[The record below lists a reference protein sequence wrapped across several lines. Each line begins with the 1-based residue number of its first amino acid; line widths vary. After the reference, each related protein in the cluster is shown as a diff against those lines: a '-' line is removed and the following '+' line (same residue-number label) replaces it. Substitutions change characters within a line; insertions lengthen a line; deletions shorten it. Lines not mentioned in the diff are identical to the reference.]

1 MAQIRSKDTK
11 PELALRH
18 ALHARG
24 FRYRLHDRKLPGR
37 PDLVF
42 RRFGAVCFV
51 HGCFWH
57 RHDGCAS
64 STMPST
70 RVDYWRDK
78 FENNVN
84 RDQTSRVALLDAGWR
99 VAVVWECAL
108 RKQRVD
114 DTIAQVEDWL
124 LGKETYYESVIEQQ

>member
-1 MAQIRSKDTK
+1 
-11 PELALRH
+11 
-18 ALHARG
+18 
-24 FRYRLHDRKLPGR
+24 
-37 PDLVF
+37 
-42 RRFGAVCFV
+42 
-51 HGCFWH
+51 
-57 RHDGCAS
+57 
-64 STMPST
+64 MPST

-124 LGKETYYESVIEQQ
+124 LGEETYYESVIEQQ